1 MPMKPIKLDSL
12 KEMKFTVPV
21 SLLIGLFVIGWQAK
35 DFTIE
40 GLDAFFISEVEGAEI
55 TEQLEKISDSLDSY
69 ISQSEIREINHQI
82 QEVNAQVTETQL
94 YIAANGN
101 NDIAMARLQ
110 DLVARRD
117 ALKETKDCLLDSNIE
132 EKELCYVE

>member
-1 MPMKPIKLDSL
+1 MKPIKLESL

-40 GLDAFFISEVEGAEI
+40 GLDAFFVSEAEGSEI
-55 TEQLEKISDSLDSY
+55 VEQLEDISDSLSSY
-69 ISQSEIREINHQI
+69 ISKSEIREINHQI

-117 ALKETKDCLLDSNIE
+117 ALKETKDCLLDDNIT

>member
-1 MPMKPIKLDSL
+1 MKPIKLESL

-40 GLDAFFISEVEGAEI
+40 GLDAFFISEAEGSEI
-55 TEQLEKISDSLDSY
+55 VEQLDKISDSLDSY

-101 NDIAMARLQ
+101 NDLATARLQ
-110 DLVARRD
+110 ELVARRD
-117 ALKETKDCLLDSNIE
+117 ALRDTKDCLLDSNIL

>member
-1 MPMKPIKLDSL
+1 MKPIKLESL

-40 GLDAFFISEVEGAEI
+40 GLDAFFVSEAEGSEI
-55 TEQLEKISDSLDSY
+55 VEQLEDISDSLSSY
-69 ISQSEIREINHQI
+69 ISKSEIREINHQV

-101 NDIAMARLQ
+101 NDLATSRLQ
-110 DLVARRD
+110 ELVARRD
-117 ALKETKDCLLDSNIE
+117 ALRETKACLLDESIT